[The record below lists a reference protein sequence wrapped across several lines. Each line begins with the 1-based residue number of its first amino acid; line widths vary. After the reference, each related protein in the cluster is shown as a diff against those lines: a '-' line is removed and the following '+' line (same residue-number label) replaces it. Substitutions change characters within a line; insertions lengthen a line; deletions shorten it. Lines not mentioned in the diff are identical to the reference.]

1 MKKSD
6 KLKAYSAAAM
16 YFFTSSA
23 IAEAQVIYVDIEPD
37 TILDHDDEYFGI
49 DLNDNDHYDFVF
61 SNKSFYATVDISEDQ
76 ALKKVIF
83 AGAWDNFSNGIA
95 ARYATPWGFSYSF
108 GEYFPYNFP
117 EGALIS
123 ESLSSFIPSQTDNP
137 RGFFGSGFQMLAS
150 IEIRSNGDVNYNA
163 SCYWDGGVY
172 DHYVGFRFVDAGSR
186 FHYGWIRCDVYE
198 DERTLVIK
206 DYAYEKQA
214 NVPIIAG
221 STESYVPVQEHENSA
236 TISVYSFENKVIINT
251 SGNFGNEI
259 SISVFD
265 ITGKIITTQTSAAG
279 KTEIP
284 VTVPEG
290 MYIVEVT
297 SEGNKFVKKVYL

>member
-1 MKKSD
+1 MKESD
-6 KLKAYSAAAM
+6 KLKAYSAAAI

-37 TILDHDDEYFGI
+37 TILDHDFEYFGI
-49 DLNDNDHYDFVF
+49 DLNDNGHYDFVF
-61 SNKSFYATVDISEDQ
+61 SNRSFYATVDISEDL

-95 ARYATPWGFSYSF
+95 ARYHTPWGFYYSY
-108 GEYFPYNFP
+108 GMYFPYNFP

-137 RGFFGSGFQMLAS
+137 RGFFGSGFQRLAS
-150 IEIRSNGDVNYNA
+150 IEIRSNGDVNYNG

-172 DHYVGFRFVDAGSR
+172 DHYVGFRYLDAESR

-198 DERTLVIK
+198 DERTLVVK
-206 DYAYEKQA
+206 DYAYELQPDL
-214 NVPIIAG
+214 PIVAG
-221 STESYVPVQEHENSA
+221 STVSYVPVTENEN
-236 TISVYSFENKVIINT
+236 TIDISVYSFNNTIIINT
-251 SGNFGNEI
+251 AESFGNEI
-259 SISVFD
+259 GISVFD
-265 ITGKIITTQTSAAG
+265 ITGKIITTQTGTAG

-284 VTVPEG
+284 VTVPER

-297 SEGNKFVKKVYL
+297 SEKNKFVKKIYL